1 MTRRTPIMST
11 AVRPAVAEDRT
22 AVSTL
27 LRHAIPRSSHADT
40 PAYFLRRAFDVG
52 DAEARVLISERD
64 DAVVGFVLFG
74 EVAGTIGTGRLHYVA
89 VTAGTQRCG
98 IGTTLCEAAIAELF
112 SRGARSV
119 VAEMPDDADE
129 PAGRALIERCG
140 LTLVARVA
148 DYYRDTV
155 DLLIFERRSSS

>member
-1 MTRRTPIMST
+1 MTRRAPTVST
-11 AVRPAVAEDRT
+11 AVRPAVAEDRAT
-22 AVSTL
+22 VSTL

-52 DAEARVLISERD
+52 DAEARVLVSEHD
-64 DAVVGFVLFG
+64 DAVVGCALFG
-74 EVAGTIGTGRLHYVA
+74 QVAGTVGTGRLHYVA
-89 VTAGTQRCG
+89 VAAGTRRCG

-119 VAEMPDDADE
+119 VAEMPDDAE
-129 PAGRALIERCG
+129 GPAGRALMEHCG

-148 DYYRDTV
+148 DYYCDTV

>member
-1 MTRRTPIMST
+1 MTRRTPTVPI
-11 AVRPAVAEDRT
+11 AVRTAAAEDR
-22 AVSTL
+22 ASVSTL
-27 LRHAIPRSSHADT
+27 LRHAIPRGSHADT
-40 PAYFLRRAFDVG
+40 PAYFLRRAFEVG

-64 DAVVGFVLFG
+64 DEVVGCVLFG
-74 EVAGTIGTGRLHYVA
+74 EVAGTVGTGRLHYVA
-89 VTAGTQRCG
+89 VTAGTRRCG

-119 VAEMPDDADE
+119 VAEIPDDAE
-129 PAGRALIERCG
+129 GLAGRALIERCG

-155 DLLIFERRSSS
+155 DLLIFERRSGS

>member
-1 MTRRTPIMST
+1 MTRRAPTVSS
-11 AVRPAVAEDRT
+11 AVRPAVAEDQAT
-22 AVSTL
+22 VSTL
-27 LRHAIPRSSHADT
+27 LRDAVPRSSHADT

-64 DAVVGFVLFG
+64 DAVAGFVLFG
-74 EVAGTIGTGRLHYVA
+74 EVAGTVGTGRLHYVA

-119 VAEMPDDADE
+119 VAEMPDDAE
-129 PAGRALIERCG
+129 RPAGRALIERCG
-140 LTLVARVA
+140 LTLVGRVA